1 MLADSADNN
10 GVYALALRDMGI
22 SALEMRQLFDGVG
35 NYVRQ
40 DHKFQRVPLGARRA
54 FAPVVFWWSLRNRV
68 QSADGG
74 AAAPKAERTE
84 KHKLLEKVCW
94 WHWQ

>member
-1 MLADSADNN
+1 VLADSADNN

-40 DHKFQRVPLGARRA
+40 DHKFQAGAPGGPPRFCASSFLVVPKKSRSKR
-54 FAPVVFWWSLRNRV
+54 
-68 QSADGG
+68 DGG